1 MLPFAYPGGD
11 LTGDLSRTSLLHIIV
26 ESGNTSLCDNA
37 TLRTLVQYKWQTYG
51 RNLFKWEAASYLCG
65 LLLLMILLFSRT
77 DPSAQ
82 EESLSIRTQ
91 VVAVVTVLVL
101 LDSLWNC
108 YRELSEV
115 SRITLERYLKEDWKN
130 YIDLIVIVLS

>member
-1 MLPFAYPGGD
+1 
-11 LTGDLSRTSLLHIIV
+11 
-26 ESGNTSLCDNA
+26 
-37 TLRTLVQYKWQTYG
+37 
-51 RNLFKWEAASYLCG
+51 
-65 LLLLMILLFSRT
+65 MILLFSRT